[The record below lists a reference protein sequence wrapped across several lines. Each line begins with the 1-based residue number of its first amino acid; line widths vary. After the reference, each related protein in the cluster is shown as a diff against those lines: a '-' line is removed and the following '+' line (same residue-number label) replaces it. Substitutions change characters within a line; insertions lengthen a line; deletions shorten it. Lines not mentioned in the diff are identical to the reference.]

1 MKFFHLS
8 DLHIGKQLHHYNMS
22 AEQTDILQQILLLAR
37 QEMPDAVLI
46 AGDIYDTPVPSAESV
61 AIFDRF
67 LTELSAI
74 TPEITI
80 LVIAGN
86 HDSARRLSF
95 ANNILEKHGV
105 YIEGLPPMQ
114 PEEHV
119 KCVTLSDEEG
129 EVDFYLLP
137 FTKPSYV
144 RKVFDEEITG
154 YDMAVRKLLERE
166 TIDTSKRNV
175 IVSHQF
181 YTASGMAPEMSDSE
195 VHMAG
200 GIENVDVSVLE
211 PFDYAALGHIHR
223 PQRMGKEIYRYCGT
237 PLSYSVSEALDEKS
251 VTVVELGAK
260 GGEPVIRKLPL
271 EPLRQVRKL
280 TGTLEKILTDTP
292 EEWNHDFVSI
302 TLTDDIEAYRPK
314 EQLEERFDHILEIR
328 VDNARTRKML
338 AFSGEKVELQSPYD
352 AFQSFFYEMNGREMT
367 AEESSLIQ
375 TVINMQKEMEDV

>member
-22 AEQTDILQQILLLAR
+22 AEQTDILQQIL
-37 QEMPDAVLI
+37 EMAERELPDAVVL

-61 AIFDRF
+61 AIFDKF
-67 LTELSAI
+67 LTGLCAI
-74 TPEITI
+74 TPQITI
-80 LVIAGN
+80 FMIAGN

-105 YIEGLPPMQ
+105 YIAGLPPMQ
-114 PEEHV
+114 PDEHL
-119 KCVTLSDEEG
+119 KCVTLSDEYG
-129 EVDFYLLP
+129 EVAFYLLP

-166 TIDTSKRNV
+166 PVDTAKRNV
-175 IVSHQF
+175 LVSHQF
-181 YTASGMAPEMSDSE
+181 YTASGKSPELSDSE

-211 PFDYAALGHIHR
+211 PFEYAALGHIHR
-223 PQRMGKEIYRYCGT
+223 PQRMGKENYRYCGT

-260 GGEPVIRKLPL
+260 GSAPLIRSLPL
-271 EPLRQVRKL
+271 VPLRQVRRL
-280 TGTLEKILTDTP
+280 TGTLEEILADTK

-302 TLTDDIEAYRPK
+302 TLTDEVEAYRPK
-314 EQLEERFDHILEIR
+314 ERLEERFDHILEIR
-328 VDNARTRKML
+328 VDNARTRQML
-338 AFSGEKVELQSPYD
+338 AFSGEKVELKSPYE
-352 AFQSFFYEMNGREMT
+352 AFATFFGEMNGREMT

-375 TVINMQKEMEDV
+375 TVINRQKEMKDV